1 MRVRLPGPPVVTGS
15 GLFLAVDL
23 LGQGL
28 QLGNRLVGLD
38 SHQAVMI
45 RSNTASGSP
54 VMVAVLTTDIIRSCR
69 ASACADRA
77 GWPEQAAA
85 PNSMPTRDTKPR
97 AFIASR
103 GCS

>member
-15 GLFLAVDL
+15 GLLLAVDL
-23 LGQGL
+23 LDQGL

-38 SHQAVMI
+38 SHQAVVI

-54 VMVAVLTTDIIRSCR
+54 VMVAVLTTDTIRSCR

-77 GWPEQAAA
+77 GCQ
-85 PNSMPTRDTKPR
+85 SKPPPR
-97 AFIASR
+97 TACPPGTPSQGPLSLPAVA
-103 GCS
+103 